1 MIVAMERRRVGL
13 AKSFKAA
20 GKASL
25 GASGAEGDSAL
36 WATVIFGIWWWIRG
50 VPPGDP
56 MGEPDSPPEPEN

>member
-1 MIVAMERRRVGL
+1 MAVQRHRVGL
-13 AKSFKAA
+13 IKSFKAA

-25 GASGAEGDSAL
+25 GASDAGGDSAL

-56 MGEPDSPPEPEN
+56 ADEPESPPEPKN